1 MTKLIVDLTHGRHD
15 HGRHDKT
22 TKEGSG
28 NRRDTTAC
36 CDNSSSPDE
45 IEMASTRSEVQD
57 LGGK

>member
-45 IEMASTRSEVQD
+45 IEMASTRSEV
-57 LGGK
+57 